1 MSNICSVWIDG
12 NCGGGIHIFIDQS
25 GYVIVNI
32 ILQIE
37 WLVKYYVY
45 YINIV
50 QGDHIIE

>member
-1 MSNICSVWIDG
+1 MRPKRVFNKILNSTLSNIFSVWEDG

-37 WLVKYYVY
+37 
-45 YINIV
+45 
-50 QGDHIIE
+50 